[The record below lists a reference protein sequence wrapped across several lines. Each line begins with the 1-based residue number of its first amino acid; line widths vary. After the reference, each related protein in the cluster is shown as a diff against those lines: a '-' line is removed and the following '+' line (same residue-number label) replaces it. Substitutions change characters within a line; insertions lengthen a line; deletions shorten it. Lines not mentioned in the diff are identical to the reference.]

1 MGFPESGTG
10 EEHAFAL
17 LVAVI
22 ADLEKGGTG
31 PPLSGLKDQLRKRDP
46 EFSEK
51 EFGFNGFLQF
61 CKAAKAAGWP
71 VNPDLLTGLLV
82 PVVAAGVWLGLRR
95 MHRRMNGS

>member
-1 MGFPESGTG
+1 VGFPESGTG

-22 ADLEKGGTG
+22 ADLEKDGRG

-61 CKAAKAAGWP
+61 CKAAKAR
-71 VNPDLLTGLLV
+71 GLVTMEWDEQVDDYVLS
-82 PVVAAGVWLGLRR
+82 VAEPQSANGARR
-95 MHRRMNGS
+95 GRR